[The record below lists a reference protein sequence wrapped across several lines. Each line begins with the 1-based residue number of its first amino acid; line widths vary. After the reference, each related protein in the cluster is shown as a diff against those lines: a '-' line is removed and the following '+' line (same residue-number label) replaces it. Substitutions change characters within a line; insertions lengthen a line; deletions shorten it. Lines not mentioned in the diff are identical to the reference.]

1 MRMLRAWGGVVLV
14 AALLGWPADAAT
26 ATTADPPRPGP
37 DLGAVVET
45 LSNPGGSGYWTRRRM
60 RAAVPLELDASG
72 RKIAADDLAGR
83 GASAASAQASPGL
96 RSTGKLFFR
105 DPADGK
111 GYVCSAASVNTPER
125 NLIVTAGHCVFS
137 THDGCVLFCR
147 PRHYFTDFAF
157 VPAYDRG
164 LAPYGRWSGVRAITQ
179 QAWIQDEADGH
190 DQAFVALA
198 PQGGANLVDVVGGNG
213 LAWNYPLRE
222 DGVRVVGWP
231 AQAPYDGETRQECV
245 GSTTPA
251 QQSGDAQIACPM
263 TGGASGG
270 PWFLRMASADTGFVF
285 AVTSRR
291 TLSGPPLL
299 LAMPFDAS
307 IEPLLAAARTAARPV
322 SARPDGARPVAS
334 GSVDSRRAKP
344 RRQRLRLSATAAS
357 VGFGESYQLV
367 ARTRRVRRVV
377 LQVRDSP
384 GAGWQRVARARVR
397 GGSAV
402 FAQAPPPGTRW
413 YRVKVRKGRAH
424 SRPVAV
430 TVGPCPLPLDRSPSV
445 VSATRCT
452 SPLG

>member
-1 MRMLRAWGGVVLV
+1 MRVLRSWGGVVLV
-14 AALLGWPADAAT
+14 VALLGWPADAAT
-26 ATTADPPRPGP
+26 ASSADPPRPGP
-37 DLGAVVET
+37 PAPGAVVET
-45 LSNPGGSGYWTRRRM
+45 LSSPGGSGYWTRRRM

-72 RKIAADDLAGR
+72 RRIAADDLAGR
-83 GASAASAQASPGL
+83 GAPAAGAQAAPGL

-137 THDGCVLFCR
+137 THDGCVLLCR

-198 PQGGANLVDVVGGNG
+198 PQGGANLVDIVGGNG
-213 LAWNYPLRE
+213 LAWNYPIRE

-231 AQAPYDGETRQECV
+231 AQAPYDGESRQECL
-245 GSTTPA
+245 GSTTPTRE
-251 QQSGDAQIACPM
+251 GTDAQIACPM

-270 PWFLRMASADTGFVF
+270 PWLLRMASADTGFVF

-299 LAMPFDAS
+299 LAMPFDAT
-307 IEPLLAAARTAARPV
+307 IEQLLAAARTAARPV
-322 SARPDGARPVAS
+322 SARLVDARPVDA
-334 GSVDSRRAKP
+334 RRAKP
-344 RRQRLRLSATAAS
+344 RKQRLRLSATAPS
-357 VGFGESYQLV
+357 VGFGESYQLL
-367 ARTRRVRRVV
+367 ARTRRVRRIV
-377 LQVRDSP
+377 LQVRTDP
-384 GAGWQRVARARVR
+384 AAPWQRVAGARVR

-402 FAQAPPPGTRW
+402 FTQAPPPGTRW
-413 YRVKVRKGRAH
+413 YRIKVRKGRAH

-430 TVGPCPLPLDRSPSV
+430 SVGPCPLPLDRSPGV